1 MAIAMP
7 HGPAVPISQAV
18 PHRQNVPH
26 GRSNAPW
33 PGCAPQPGVPPQS
46 WQCPTAILSA
56 SSGGTMCCPSSWC
69 WGSQCLALGYGGLG
83 RSGGTRGAG
92 GAGAARAQGR
102 AGNPAAAAAG
112 SSEAAASSHHTA
124 WGWGVVLGGL
134 SSMAPWP
141 LVPWSSSHGPAAA
154 PALVSI
160 PQPYTPVAP
169 SPLVP
174 VPRPPQPPTPYS
186 LVPSPT
192 ALGSQSCS
200 PPSSMA
206 LQRPSLPPSWR
217 YTHHLWGTTVGP
229 VGRT

>member
-7 HGPAVPISQAV
+7 HGPSVPVSQAV

-26 GRSNAPW
+26 GHGNAPW

-46 WQCPTAILSA
+46 WQCPTAILST

-112 SSEAAASSHHTA
+112 SSEAAASSRHMA

-141 LVPWSSSHGPAAA
+141 LVPWSSSHGPAAPPA
-154 PALVSI
+154 PGLH
-160 PQPYTPVAP
+160 
-169 SPLVP
+169 
-174 VPRPPQPPTPYS
+174 
-186 LVPSPT
+186 PT
-192 ALGSQSCS
+192 ALHPCGTQSLS
-200 PPSSMA
+200 PCPQASPAPHPIFPGPQPHSPRLPELQPPRSMA
-206 LQRPSLPPSWR
+206 LQRPSLPPS
-217 YTHHLWGTTVGP
+217 
-229 VGRT
+229 